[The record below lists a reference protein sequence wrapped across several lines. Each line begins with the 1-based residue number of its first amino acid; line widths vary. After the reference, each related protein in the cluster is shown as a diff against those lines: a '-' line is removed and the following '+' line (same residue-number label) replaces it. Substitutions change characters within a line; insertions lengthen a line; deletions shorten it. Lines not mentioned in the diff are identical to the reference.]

1 MTPLERRC
9 LDRGL
14 SMSRQRRLIIRALSE
29 AQEHLSAAD
38 LHRRLTAFAPDIS
51 LATVYRTLTLF
62 EEVGVLKRL
71 DFGDRTMR
79 YEEAAKAP
87 HDHLIDVTDGSV
99 VEFQVPEVGRL
110 LAEVAGRLGYRLNGY
125 RLDVFAT
132 PVGQSEAAKPTLEV
146 AGKMS
151 VLVCDDAGSR
161 QPHSIDCERAGG
173 TSNAHS
179 SDILGV
185 AVELASAGQGVGI
198 ADTPVGQAV

>member
-14 SMSRQRRLIIRALSE
+14 SMSRQRLLIIRALSE

-38 LHRRLTAFAPDIS
+38 LHRRLAAFAPDIS

-87 HDHLIDVTDGSV
+87 HDHLIDVTNGSV
-99 VEFQVPEVGRL
+99 VEFEVPEVARL
-110 LAEVAGRLGYRLNGY
+110 LAEVADRLGYRLNGY

-132 PVGQSEAAKPTLEV
+132 PVGQSEAAKPALEP
-146 AGKMS
+146 AGE
-151 VLVCDDAGSR
+151 
-161 QPHSIDCERAGG
+161 I
-173 TSNAHS
+173 
-179 SDILGV
+179 
-185 AVELASAGQGVGI
+185 
-198 ADTPVGQAV
+198 